1 MSGRHWAASS
11 RPPSIWWSTRRSRSR
26 WPFPPVRRSW
36 KSPDSASRVPMVR
49 ARTRPRRRRE
59 AGERVGARLLPRPR
73 SQWVRLD
80 PVGRRHRGGSSPAS
94 RPTSPVC
101 RRIRK
106 RWFARARRSSP
117 AAFCAFAA
125 STARRRMSVHPGVL
139 PPPLA
144 GEGRGGGLDQSL
156 IHVLRRLELI
166 EARVRA
172 AVARRR
178 ATDPE
183 TDDRFR
189 GLYISQGHVDRL
201 LAEKSVPAAPDA
213 GAGKARDEIEAAADA
228 AEREGA
234 DLRLRRLARN
244 FHLDDIDI
252 ELLLIAM
259 APDGDARFERL
270 YGYLQDDVS
279 RRRASVGL
287 GLELCGLPSSSAYAR
302 SRLAAGAP
310 RVDEYL
316 VQVEENERPVLTRP
330 LRVPDRVAA
339 HLLGSDIP
347 DAVIAA
353 LAYHCGQAMPNQA
366 AALVRWMREES
377 SPSGGGQ
384 GGGMLAYIR
393 ERPGASGAALA
404 SSAFAQVGRPTLA
417 LDLER
422 LRTEDDAPLVAAL
435 AAREAGL
442 TGAGIVAGPVEVLIA
457 RGLPAVR
464 AFSEM
469 PALIVLVGAR
479 SWDPGWARDV
489 PFICEA
495 PIPDALQRAE
505 LWRRNLNGDTPPG
518 LDLAGTMAQ
527 FRLTAEQVHRA
538 ARAARMEA
546 HAREVP
552 LDEEELKAGARAQNA
567 AGLERLARRIQPAVN
582 FVDLVLPP
590 DTMAQLKEL
599 LTRARYREQ
608 VLDIWKMGGPS
619 ARRRGLTALFAG
631 PSGTGKTM
639 AAAGLATE
647 LGLDLYTVDLATV
660 VDKYVGET
668 EKNLDRIF
676 AEAERIN
683 GVILF
688 DEADALFGKRSEV
701 SDAHDRYANVE
712 VAYLLQRMELFE
724 GIAILATNL
733 RANLD
738 EAFAR
743 RLDVLV
749 DFPEPE
755 AEERLRLWWHCLG
768 TNMPRATDLDL
779 AFLAQSFKLAGGGL
793 RNIVVAAA
801 YAAAERCYPLACAEL
816 IPANQRGYFK
826 IGRPC
831 LESEVCP

>member
-1 MSGRHWAASS
+1 
-11 RPPSIWWSTRRSRSR
+11 
-26 WPFPPVRRSW
+26 
-36 KSPDSASRVPMVR
+36 
-49 ARTRPRRRRE
+49 
-59 AGERVGARLLPRPR
+59 
-73 SQWVRLD
+73 
-80 PVGRRHRGGSSPAS
+80 
-94 RPTSPVC
+94 
-101 RRIRK
+101 
-106 RWFARARRSSP
+106 
-117 AAFCAFAA
+117 
-125 STARRRMSVHPGVL
+125 MSVHPGVL

-213 GAGKARDEIEAAADA
+213 GAAEARDEIEAAADA
-228 AEREGA
+228 ADREGA

-259 APDGDARFERL
+259 APDVDARFERL

-310 RVDEYL
+310 LVDEYL

-347 DAVIAA
+347 DAVVAA
-353 LAYHCGQAMPNQA
+353 LAYDCEHAMPNEA
-366 AALVRWMREES
+366 ATLIRWMRDSE
-377 SPSGGGQ
+377 GGGSR
-384 GGGMLAYIR
+384 LAYIR

-422 LRTEDDAPLVAAL
+422 LRTEDDVVTVAAL
-435 AAREAGL
+435 SAREAGL

-505 LWRRNLNGDTPPG
+505 LWRRNLNGDTPTG

-546 HAREVP
+546 HAREIP

-582 FVDLVLPP
+582 FADLVLPP

-608 VLDIWKMGGPS
+608 VLDVWKMGGPS

-639 AAAGLATE
+639 AAEVLASE

-712 VAYLLQRMELFE
+712 VAYLLQRMELFD

-738 EAFAR
+738 EAFTR
-743 RLDVLV
+743 RLDSLV

-755 AEERLRLWWHCLG
+755 AEYRRRLWERSLG
-768 TNMPRATDLDL
+768 SNMPRAADLDL
-779 AFLAQSFKLAGGGL
+779 EFLAESFKLSGGAI
-793 RNIVVAAA
+793 RNIAVAAA
-801 YAAAERCYPLACAEL
+801 YAAAEAKHPLDMGDLVRAT
-816 IPANQRGYFK
+816 QREYLK
-826 IGRPC
+826 LGRMVV
-831 LESEVCP
+831 ESEFGPYYRFLLQA

>member
-1 MSGRHWAASS
+1 MS
-11 RPPSIWWSTRRSRSR
+11 
-26 WPFPPVRRSW
+26 
-36 KSPDSASRVPMVR
+36 
-49 ARTRPRRRRE
+49 AR
-59 AGERVGARLLPRPR
+59 GL
-73 SQWVRLD
+73 
-80 PVGRRHRGGSSPAS
+80 
-94 RPTSPVC
+94 
-101 RRIRK
+101 
-106 RWFARARRSSP
+106 
-117 AAFCAFAA
+117 
-125 STARRRMSVHPGVL
+125 TAVTD
-139 PPPLA
+139 A
-144 GEGRGGGLDQSL
+144 SL
-156 IHVLRRLELI
+156 IQVLRRLELI

-178 ATDPE
+178 TTDPE
-183 TDDRFR
+183 PDDRFR
-189 GLYISQGHVDRL
+189 GLYISQVHVARL

-213 GAGKARDEIEAAADA
+213 GAAKARDEIEAAADD
-228 AEREGA
+228 AERGGA
-234 DLRLRRLARN
+234 DLRLRRLAGN
-244 FHLDDIDI
+244 FHLDEIDI
-252 ELLLIAM
+252 ELLLIGM
-259 APDGDARFERL
+259 APDVDARFERL

-302 SRLAAGAP
+302 SRLAPGAP
-310 RVDEYL
+310 LVDEYL
-316 VQVEENERPVLTRP
+316 VQVEEGDRPVLTRS

-339 HLLGSDIP
+339 HLLGSDMP
-347 DAVIAA
+347 DAVVAG
-353 LAYHCGQAMPNQA
+353 LAYGCEQAMPEQA
-366 AALVRWMREES
+366 AMLVRWMRDE
-377 SPSGGGQ
+377 SPSPLAGEGRGGGSK
-384 GGGMLAYIR
+384 LAYIR

-404 SSAFAQVGRPTLA
+404 SSAFAQGGRPTLA
-417 LDLER
+417 LHLDR
-422 LRTEDDAPLVAAL
+422 LRTEDDVAMVAAL
-435 AAREAGL
+435 TAREAGL
-442 TGAGIVAGPVEVLIA
+442 TGAGVVAGPVEVLIA

-469 PALIVLVGAR
+469 PSLVVLVGAR

-495 PIPDALQRAE
+495 PIPDAAQRAE
-505 LWRRNLNGDTPPG
+505 LWRRNLNSDTPLG

-552 LDEEELKAGARAQNA
+552 LDEEELKAGPRAPNA
-567 AGLERLARRIQPAVN
+567 AGLERLARRIQPAAG
-582 FVDLVLPP
+582 FPDLVLPP

-599 LTRARYREQ
+599 VTRARYREQ
-608 VLDIWKMGGPS
+608 VLDVWKMGGPS
-619 ARRRGLTALFAG
+619 TRRRGLTALFAG

-639 AAAGLATE
+639 AAEVLASE

-676 AEAERIN
+676 AEAERVN

-712 VAYLLQRMELFE
+712 VAYLLQRMELFD

-738 EAFAR
+738 EAFTR
-743 RLDVLV
+743 RLDSLV
-749 DFPEPE
+749 DFPDPE
-755 AEERLRLWWHCLG
+755 EEYRRRLWERTLG
-768 TNMPRATDLDL
+768 TTVPRDANLDLD
-779 AFLAQSFKLAGGGL
+779 FLARAFKLSGGAI

-801 YAAAERCYPLACAEL
+801 YAAAEEQRAMSMTDLILAMHREYPKMGLLTVECK
-816 IPANQRGYFK
+816 F
-826 IGRPC
+826 C
-831 LESEVCP
+831 

>member
-1 MSGRHWAASS
+1 MSAPGLTAVA
-11 RPPSIWWSTRRSRSR
+11 
-26 WPFPPVRRSW
+26 
-36 KSPDSASRVPMVR
+36 
-49 ARTRPRRRRE
+49 
-59 AGERVGARLLPRPR
+59 
-73 SQWVRLD
+73 D
-80 PVGRRHRGGSSPAS
+80 P
-94 RPTSPVC
+94 
-101 RRIRK
+101 
-106 RWFARARRSSP
+106 
-117 AAFCAFAA
+117 
-125 STARRRMSVHPGVL
+125 
-139 PPPLA
+139 
-144 GEGRGGGLDQSL
+144 SL
-156 IHVLRRLELI
+156 IHVLRRLELV

-189 GLYISQGHVDRL
+189 GLYISQVHVDRL
-201 LAEKSVPAAPDA
+201 LAEKSGPVAPDP
-213 GAGKARDEIEAAADA
+213 GAAKARDEIEAAADA

-259 APDGDARFERL
+259 APDVEARFERL

-302 SRLAAGAP
+302 SRLAPGSP
-310 RVDEYL
+310 LVDEYL
-316 VQVEENERPVLTRP
+316 VQVEENDRPVLTRP

-353 LAYHCGQAMPNQA
+353 LVAVSLPPEGGGSGWGVPETS
-366 AALVRWMREES
+366 ALVRWMRD
-377 SPSGGGQ
+377 GGGR
-384 GGGMLAYIR
+384 LAYIR

-422 LRTEDDAPLVAAL
+422 LRPEDDPPTVAAL
-435 AAREAGL
+435 TAREAGL
-442 TGAGIVAGPVEVLIA
+442 TGAGVVAGPVEVLIA

-464 AFSEM
+464 TFSEM
-469 PALIVLVGAR
+469 PSMVVLVGAR

-495 PIPDALQRAE
+495 PIPDAVQRAE

-538 ARAARMEA
+538 ALAARMEA
-546 HAREVP
+546 HAREIP
-552 LDEEELKAGARAQNA
+552 LDEDELKAGARAQNA
-567 AGLERLARRIQPAVN
+567 AGLERLARRIEPAVG

-608 VLDIWKMGGPS
+608 VLDVWKMGGPA

-639 AAAGLATE
+639 AAEVLASE

-676 AEAERIN
+676 AEAERVN

-712 VAYLLQRMELFE
+712 VAYLLQRMELFD

-733 RANLD
+733 RSNLD
-738 EAFAR
+738 EAFTR
-743 RLDVLV
+743 RLDSLV

-755 AEERLRLWWHCLG
+755 QEYRLKLWERSLG
-768 TNMPRATDLDL
+768 TAMPRAGDLDL
-779 AFLAQSFKLAGGGL
+779 AFLAESFKLAGGGI

-801 YAAAERCYPLACAEL
+801 YAAAEQGQPLSMAHL
-816 IPANQRGYFK
+816 IRATQREYLK
-826 IGRPC
+826 MGRLC
-831 LESEVCP
+831 VESEFGPYYHFLG

>member
-1 MSGRHWAASS
+1 MSA
-11 RPPSIWWSTRRSRSR
+11 
-26 WPFPPVRRSW
+26 
-36 KSPDSASRVPMVR
+36 
-49 ARTRPRRRRE
+49 
-59 AGERVGARLLPRPR
+59 
-73 SQWVRLD
+73 
-80 PVGRRHRGGSSPAS
+80 
-94 RPTSPVC
+94 
-101 RRIRK
+101 
-106 RWFARARRSSP
+106 
-117 AAFCAFAA
+117 
-125 STARRRMSVHPGVL
+125 PGVTAVAD
-139 PPPLA
+139 P
-144 GEGRGGGLDQSL
+144 SL
-156 IHVLRRLELI
+156 THVLRRLELI

-172 AVARRR
+172 AVTRRR

-189 GLYISQGHVDRL
+189 GLYISQVHVDRL
-201 LAEKSVPAAPDA
+201 LAEKSGPAAPDA
-213 GAGKARDEIEAAADA
+213 GAAKARDEAEAAADA
-228 AEREGA
+228 AEREGV

-244 FHLDDIDI
+244 FHLDEIDI

-259 APDGDARFERL
+259 APDVDARFERL

-310 RVDEYL
+310 LVDEYL

-347 DAVIAA
+347 DPVIAA
-353 LAYHCGQAMPNQA
+353 LAYQCEHAMPDQA
-366 AALVRWMREES
+366 ATLVRWMSEES
-377 SPSGGGQ
+377 PSPHRESQIPSPSGGGQ
-384 GGGMLAYIR
+384 GAGRVAYIR

-404 SSAFAQVGRPTLA
+404 SSAFAQLGRPTLA

-422 LRTEDDAPLVAAL
+422 LRSEDDVPLVAAL

-469 PALIVLVGAR
+469 PALVVLVGAR

-505 LWRRNLNGDTPPG
+505 LWRRNLNGDTPPD

-538 ARAARMEA
+538 ARAARMDA
-546 HAREVP
+546 HAREIP
-552 LDEEELKAGARAQNA
+552 LNEEELKAGARAQNA
-567 AGLERLARRIQPAVN
+567 AGLERLARRIQPAVD
-582 FVDLVLPP
+582 FADLVLPP

-608 VLDIWKMGGPS
+608 VLDVWKMGGPS
-619 ARRRGLTALFAG
+619 TRRRGLTALFAG

-639 AAAGLATE
+639 AAEVLASE

-676 AEAERIN
+676 AEAERVN

-712 VAYLLQRMELFE
+712 VAYLLQRMELFD

-738 EAFAR
+738 EAFTR
-743 RLDVLV
+743 RLDSLV

-755 AEERLRLWWHCLG
+755 AEYRRRLWERSLG
-768 TNMPRATDLDL
+768 SNMPRAADLDL
-779 AFLAQSFKLAGGGL
+779 DFLAESFKLSGGAI

-801 YAAAERCYPLACAEL
+801 YAAAEGKQPLDMGDLVRAT
-816 IPANQRGYFK
+816 QREYLK
-826 IGRPC
+826 LGRMVV
-831 LESEVCP
+831 ESEFGPYYGFLIQA

>member
-1 MSGRHWAASS
+1 MTAPGLTTVADAS
-11 RPPSIWWSTRRSRSR
+11 
-26 WPFPPVRRSW
+26 
-36 KSPDSASRVPMVR
+36 
-49 ARTRPRRRRE
+49 
-59 AGERVGARLLPRPR
+59 LL
-73 SQWVRLD
+73 
-80 PVGRRHRGGSSPAS
+80 
-94 RPTSPVC
+94 
-101 RRIRK
+101 
-106 RWFARARRSSP
+106 
-117 AAFCAFAA
+117 
-125 STARRRMSVHPGVL
+125 
-139 PPPLA
+139 
-144 GEGRGGGLDQSL
+144 
-156 IHVLRRLELI
+156 HVLRRLELI

-178 ATDPE
+178 TTDPE

-189 GLYISQGHVDRL
+189 GLYISQAHVDRL
-201 LAEKSVPAAPDA
+201 LAEKSAPPPPDA
-213 GAGKARDEIEAAADA
+213 GAAQARDDIEATADA
-228 AEREGA
+228 AERAGA
-234 DLRLRRLARN
+234 DPRLRRLARN
-244 FHLDDIDI
+244 FRLDEIDI

-259 APDGDARFERL
+259 APDVDARFERL
-270 YGYLQDDVS
+270 FGYLQDDVS

-287 GLELCGLPSSSAYAR
+287 GLELCGLPLSSAYAR
-302 SRLAAGAP
+302 SRLAPGAP
-310 RVDEYL
+310 LVDECL
-316 VQVEENERPVLTRP
+316 VLIEETERPVLTRS
-330 LRVPDRVAA
+330 LRVPDRVAG

-347 DAVIAA
+347 DPVVAA
-353 LAYHCGQAMPNQA
+353 LAYECEPATSEEA
-366 AALVRWMREES
+366 TTLVRWMHDA
-377 SPSGGGQ
+377 SPSR
-384 GGGMLAYIR
+384 LAYIR

-404 SSAFAQVGRPTLA
+404 SSAFTRVGRPTLA

-422 LRTEDDAPLVAAL
+422 LRPEDDLPMVAAL
-435 AAREAGL
+435 TAREAGL
-442 TGAGIVAGPVEVLIA
+442 TGAGVVAGPIEVLIA

-469 PALIVLVGAR
+469 PATVILVGAR
-479 SWDPGWARDV
+479 TWDPAWARDV

-495 PIPDALQRAE
+495 PIPDAAHRAE

-546 HAREVP
+546 HAREIP
-552 LDEEELKAGARAQNA
+552 LDEDELKAGARAQNA
-567 AGLERLARRIQPAVN
+567 AGLERLARRIQPAVG
-582 FVDLVLPP
+582 FADLVLPP

-608 VLDIWKMGGPS
+608 VLDVWKMGGPS

-639 AAAGLATE
+639 AAEVLAGE

-676 AEAERIN
+676 AEAERVN

-712 VAYLLQRMELFE
+712 VAYLLQRMELFD

-738 EAFAR
+738 EAFTR
-743 RLDVLV
+743 RLDSLV

-755 AEERLRLWWHCLG
+755 EEYRRQLWERSLG
-768 TNMPRATDLDL
+768 TAMPRADDLDL
-779 AFLAQSFKLAGGGL
+779 GFLAESFQLAGGAI

-801 YAAAERCYPLACAEL
+801 YAAAEHGRPLSMAHLIRATQREYLKMGRLCVESEFGPYYPLLSDA
-816 IPANQRGYFK
+816 G
-826 IGRPC
+826 
-831 LESEVCP
+831 

>member
-1 MSGRHWAASS
+1 M
-11 RPPSIWWSTRRSRSR
+11 
-26 WPFPPVRRSW
+26 
-36 KSPDSASRVPMVR
+36 
-49 ARTRPRRRRE
+49 
-59 AGERVGARLLPRPR
+59 
-73 SQWVRLD
+73 
-80 PVGRRHRGGSSPAS
+80 
-94 RPTSPVC
+94 
-101 RRIRK
+101 
-106 RWFARARRSSP
+106 
-117 AAFCAFAA
+117 
-125 STARRRMSVHPGVL
+125 TAPGLTTV
-139 PPPLA
+139 A
-144 GEGRGGGLDQSL
+144 DASL
-156 IHVLRRLELI
+156 IHLLRRLELI

-178 ATDPE
+178 TTDPE

-189 GLYISQGHVDRL
+189 GLYISQAHVDRL
-201 LAEKSVPAAPDA
+201 LAEKSAPPPPDA
-213 GAGKARDEIEAAADA
+213 GAAQARDDIEATADA
-228 AEREGA
+228 AERAGA
-234 DLRLRRLARN
+234 DPRLRRLARN
-244 FHLDDIDI
+244 FRLDEIDV

-259 APDGDARFERL
+259 APDVDARFERL
-270 YGYLQDDVS
+270 FGYLQDDVS

-287 GLELCGLPSSSAYAR
+287 GLELCGLPLSSAYAR
-302 SRLAAGAP
+302 SRLAPGAP
-310 RVDEYL
+310 LVDECL
-316 VQVEENERPVLTRP
+316 VLIEETERPVLTRS
-330 LRVPDRVAA
+330 LRVPDRVAG

-347 DAVIAA
+347 DPVVAA
-353 LAYHCGQAMPNQA
+353 LAYECEPATSEEA
-366 AALVRWMREES
+366 TTLVRWMHDA
-377 SPSGGGQ
+377 SPSR
-384 GGGMLAYIR
+384 LAYVR

-404 SSAFAQVGRPTLA
+404 ASAFAQVGRPTLA

-422 LRTEDDAPLVAAL
+422 LRPEDDLPMVAAL
-435 AAREAGL
+435 TAREAGL
-442 TGAGIVAGPVEVLIA
+442 TGAGVVAGPIEVLIA

-469 PALIVLVGAR
+469 PATVILVGAR
-479 SWDPGWARDV
+479 TWDPAWARDV

-495 PIPDALQRAE
+495 PIPDAAHRAE
-505 LWRRNLNGDTPPG
+505 LWRWNLNGDTPPG

-552 LDEEELKAGARAQNA
+552 LDEDELKAGARAQNA
-567 AGLERLARRIQPAVN
+567 AGLERLARRIQPAVG
-582 FVDLVLPP
+582 FADLVLPP

-608 VLDIWKMGGPS
+608 VLDVWKMGGPS

-639 AAAGLATE
+639 AAEVLAGE

-676 AEAERIN
+676 AEAERVN

-712 VAYLLQRMELFE
+712 VAYLLQRMELFD

-738 EAFAR
+738 EAFTR
-743 RLDVLV
+743 RLDSLV

-755 AEERLRLWWHCLG
+755 EEYRRQLWERSLG
-768 TNMPRATDLDL
+768 TAMPRTDDLDL
-779 AFLAQSFKLAGGGL
+779 GFLAESFQLAGGAI

-801 YAAAERCYPLACAEL
+801 YAAAEHGRPLSMAHLIRATQREYLKMGRLCVESEFGPYYPLLSDA
-816 IPANQRGYFK
+816 R
-826 IGRPC
+826 
-831 LESEVCP
+831 

>member
-1 MSGRHWAASS
+1 MAA
-11 RPPSIWWSTRRSRSR
+11 
-26 WPFPPVRRSW
+26 PPVT
-36 KSPDSASRVPMVR
+36 AV
-49 ARTRPRRRRE
+49 A
-59 AGERVGARLLPRPR
+59 
-73 SQWVRLD
+73 D
-80 PVGRRHRGGSSPAS
+80 P
-94 RPTSPVC
+94 
-101 RRIRK
+101 
-106 RWFARARRSSP
+106 
-117 AAFCAFAA
+117 
-125 STARRRMSVHPGVL
+125 
-139 PPPLA
+139 
-144 GEGRGGGLDQSL
+144 SL
-156 IHVLRRLELI
+156 IHVLRRLELV

-178 ATDPE
+178 TTDPE

-189 GLYISQGHVDRL
+189 GLYISQTHVDRL
-201 LAEKSVPAAPDA
+201 LADRSAPAAPDPA
-213 GAGKARDEIEAAADA
+213 AAKAREEIEAAADA
-228 AEREGA
+228 AEKEGA

-244 FHLDDIDI
+244 FHLDEMDI

-259 APDGDARFERL
+259 APDVDARFERL

-287 GLELCGLPSSSAYAR
+287 GLELCGLPSSGAYAR

-310 RVDEYL
+310 LVDEYL
-316 VQVEENERPVLTRP
+316 VLVEESERPVLTRS
-330 LRVPDRVAA
+330 LRVPDRVTA

-347 DAVIAA
+347 DAVVAA
-353 LAYHCGQAMPNQA
+353 LTYQCEEARPEQA
-366 AALVRWMREES
+366 ATLVRWMGS
-377 SPSGGGQ
+377 QIPSPSGGGL
-384 GGGMLAYIR
+384 GGGSQLAYIR
-393 ERPGASGAALA
+393 ERPGASGGALA
-404 SSAFAQVGRPTLA
+404 SSAFTQIGRPTLA

-422 LRTEDDAPLVAAL
+422 LRSDEDPAIVAAL
-435 AAREAGL
+435 TAREAGL
-442 TGAGIVAGPVEVLIA
+442 TGAGVVAGPVEVLFA

-469 PALIVLVGAR
+469 SALIALVGAR
-479 SWDPGWARDV
+479 SWDPAWARGV
-489 PFICEA
+489 PFVCEA
-495 PIPDALQRAE
+495 PVPDVLQRAE

-518 LDLAGTMAQ
+518 LDLAGAMAQ

-552 LDEEELKAGARAQNA
+552 LAETELKAGARAQNA
-567 AGLERLARRIQPAVN
+567 AGLERLARRIQPAVG
-582 FVDLVLPP
+582 FDDLVLPP

-608 VLDIWKMGGPS
+608 VLDVWKMGGPS
-619 ARRRGLTALFAG
+619 TRRRGLTALFAG

-639 AAAGLATE
+639 AAEVMAGE

-676 AEAERIN
+676 AEAERVN

-738 EAFAR
+738 EAFTR
-743 RLDVLV
+743 RLDGLV
-749 DFPEPE
+749 DFPDPE
-755 AEERLRLWWHCLG
+755 EEYRRRLWERSLG
-768 TNMPRATDLDL
+768 TTMPRESNLDL
-779 AFLAQSFKLAGGGL
+779 EFLARAFKLSGGAI

-801 YAAAERCYPLACAEL
+801 YAAAEEQRAMSMADL
-816 IPANQRGYFK
+816 IRATHREYLKMG
-826 IGRPC
+826 
-831 LESEVCP
+831 LLSVESEFGPYYQLLADR

>member
-1 MSGRHWAASS
+1 
-11 RPPSIWWSTRRSRSR
+11 
-26 WPFPPVRRSW
+26 
-36 KSPDSASRVPMVR
+36 
-49 ARTRPRRRRE
+49 
-59 AGERVGARLLPRPR
+59 
-73 SQWVRLD
+73 
-80 PVGRRHRGGSSPAS
+80 
-94 RPTSPVC
+94 
-101 RRIRK
+101 
-106 RWFARARRSSP
+106 
-117 AAFCAFAA
+117 
-125 STARRRMSVHPGVL
+125 MSVHPGIL

-144 GEGRGGGLDQSL
+144 GEGRGGGANESL

-213 GAGKARDEIEAAADA
+213 GAAKARDEIEAAADA

-259 APDGDARFERL
+259 APDVDARFERL

-310 RVDEYL
+310 LVDEYL

-347 DAVIAA
+347 DAVVAA
-353 LAYHCGQAMPNQA
+353 LAYDCEHAMPNEA
-366 AALVRWMREES
+366 ATLIRWMRDSE
-377 SPSGGGQ
+377 GGGSR
-384 GGGMLAYIR
+384 LAYIR

-422 LRTEDDAPLVAAL
+422 LRTEDDVVTVAAL
-435 AAREAGL
+435 SAREAGL

-505 LWRRNLNGDTPPG
+505 LWRRNLNGDTPTG

-546 HAREVP
+546 HAREIP

-582 FVDLVLPP
+582 FADLVLPP

-608 VLDIWKMGGPS
+608 VLDVWKMGGPS

-639 AAAGLATE
+639 AAEVLASE

-712 VAYLLQRMELFE
+712 VAYLLQRMELFD

-738 EAFAR
+738 EAFTR
-743 RLDVLV
+743 RLDSLV

-755 AEERLRLWWHCLG
+755 AEYRRRLWERSLG
-768 TNMPRATDLDL
+768 SNMPRAADLDL
-779 AFLAQSFKLAGGGL
+779 EFLAESFKLSGGAI

-801 YAAAERCYPLACAEL
+801 YAAAEAKHPLDMGDLVRAT
-816 IPANQRGYFK
+816 QREYLK
-826 IGRPC
+826 LGRMVV
-831 LESEVCP
+831 ESEFGPYYRFLLEA

>member
-26 WPFPPVRRSW
+26 WPFPQVRRSW

-73 SQWVRLD
+73 SRWVRLD
-80 PVGRRHRGGSSPAS
+80 PVGRRPRGGSSPAS

-106 RWFARARRSSP
+106 KWFAPAKRSSP
-117 AAFCAFAA
+117 AEFCAFAA
-125 STARRRMSVHPGVL
+125 STAPKRMSADPGTL
-139 PPPLA
+139 TPPLA
-144 GEGRGGGLDQSL
+144 GEGRGGGADPSL

-201 LAEKSVPAAPDA
+201 LAEKSAPAAPDA
-213 GAGKARDEIEAAADA
+213 GAAKARDEIETAADA

-244 FHLDDIDI
+244 FHLDEIDI

-259 APDGDARFERL
+259 APDVDARFERL

-302 SRLAAGAP
+302 SRLAPGAP
-310 RVDEYL
+310 LVDEYL

-347 DAVIAA
+347 DPVVAA
-353 LAYHCGQAMPNQA
+353 LAYQCELAMPAQA
-366 AALVRWMREES
+366 TTLVRWMSDESPESHSPQRES
-377 SPSGGGQ
+377 QIPSPSGGGQ
-384 GGGMLAYIR
+384 GGGSRLAYIR

-404 SSAFAQVGRPTLA
+404 ASAFAQVGRPTLA
-417 LDLER
+417 LDLDR
-422 LRTEDDAPLVAAL
+422 LRPEDDVAAVAAL
-435 AAREAGL
+435 SAREAGL

-479 SWDPGWARDV
+479 SWDPGW
-489 PFICEA
+489 
-495 PIPDALQRAE
+495 
-505 LWRRNLNGDTPPG
+505 
-518 LDLAGTMAQ
+518 
-527 FRLTAEQVHRA
+527 
-538 ARAARMEA
+538 
-546 HAREVP
+546 
-552 LDEEELKAGARAQNA
+552 
-567 AGLERLARRIQPAVN
+567 ARRIQPAVN

-639 AAAGLATE
+639 AAEVLASE

-712 VAYLLQRMELFE
+712 VAYLLQRMELFD

-738 EAFAR
+738 EAFTR
-743 RLDVLV
+743 RLDSLV

-755 AEERLRLWWHCLG
+755 AEYRRRLWERSLG
-768 TNMPRATDLDL
+768 STMPRAADLDL
-779 AFLAQSFKLAGGGL
+779 DFLAESFKLSGGAI
-793 RNIVVAAA
+793 RNIAVAAA
-801 YAAAERCYPLACAEL
+801 YAAAEANRPLDMGDLVRAT
-816 IPANQRGYFK
+816 QREYMK
-826 IGRPC
+826 LGRMVV
-831 LESEVCP
+831 ESEFGPYYRFLG

>member
-1 MSGRHWAASS
+1 MAVNPGTL
-11 RPPSIWWSTRRSRSR
+11 RPS
-26 WPFPPVRRSW
+26 
-36 KSPDSASRVPMVR
+36 
-49 ARTRPRRRRE
+49 
-59 AGERVGARLLPRPR
+59 
-73 SQWVRLD
+73 
-80 PVGRRHRGGSSPAS
+80 
-94 RPTSPVC
+94 
-101 RRIRK
+101 
-106 RWFARARRSSP
+106 
-117 AAFCAFAA
+117 
-125 STARRRMSVHPGVL
+125 
-139 PPPLA
+139 LA
-144 GEGRGGGLDQSL
+144 GDGRGGGGEADPSL
-156 IHVLRRLELI
+156 LHVLRRLELI

-178 ATDPE
+178 TTDPE

-189 GLYISQGHVDRL
+189 GLYISQVHVDRL
-201 LAEKSVPAAPDA
+201 LAEKSAPAAPDA
-213 GAGKARDEIEAAADA
+213 GAAKARDEIEAAADS
-228 AEREGA
+228 AERDGA

-244 FHLDDIDI
+244 FHLDEIDI

-259 APDGDARFERL
+259 APDVDARFERL

-310 RVDEYL
+310 LVDEYL

-347 DAVIAA
+347 DAVVAA
-353 LAYHCGQAMPNQA
+353 LAYDCEQAMPNEA
-366 AALVRWMREES
+366 ATLVRWMRDSE
-377 SPSGGGQ
+377 GGGSR
-384 GGGMLAYIR
+384 LAYIR

-422 LRTEDDAPLVAAL
+422 LRTEDDVVTVAAL
-435 AAREAGL
+435 SAREAGL

-505 LWRRNLNGDTPPG
+505 LWRRNLNGDTPTG

-546 HAREVP
+546 HAREIP

-582 FVDLVLPP
+582 FADLVLPP

-608 VLDIWKMGGPS
+608 VLDVWKMGGPS

-639 AAAGLATE
+639 AAEVLASE

-660 VDKYVGET
+660 VDKYIGET

-712 VAYLLQRMELFE
+712 VAYLLQRMELFD

-738 EAFAR
+738 EAFTR
-743 RLDVLV
+743 RLDSLV

-755 AEERLRLWWHCLG
+755 AEYRRRLWERSLG
-768 TNMPRATDLDL
+768 SNMPRAADLDL
-779 AFLAQSFKLAGGGL
+779 EFLAESFKLSGGAI

-801 YAAAERCYPLACAEL
+801 YAAAEAKHPLDMGDLVRAT
-816 IPANQRGYFK
+816 QREYLK
-826 IGRPC
+826 LGRMVV
-831 LESEVCP
+831 ESEFGPYYRFLLQA

>member
-1 MSGRHWAASS
+1 MAVYRGTL
-11 RPPSIWWSTRRSRSR
+11 PPS
-26 WPFPPVRRSW
+26 
-36 KSPDSASRVPMVR
+36 
-49 ARTRPRRRRE
+49 
-59 AGERVGARLLPRPR
+59 
-73 SQWVRLD
+73 
-80 PVGRRHRGGSSPAS
+80 
-94 RPTSPVC
+94 
-101 RRIRK
+101 
-106 RWFARARRSSP
+106 
-117 AAFCAFAA
+117 
-125 STARRRMSVHPGVL
+125 
-139 PPPLA
+139 LA
-144 GEGRGGGLDQSL
+144 GEGRGGGADPSL
-156 IHVLRRLELI
+156 IHVLRRLELV

-189 GLYISQGHVDRL
+189 GLYISQVHVDRL
-201 LAEKSVPAAPDA
+201 LAEKSGPAAPDP
-213 GAGKARDEIEAAADA
+213 GAAKARDEIEAAADA
-228 AEREGA
+228 AEHEGA

-244 FHLDDIDI
+244 FHLDDIDV

-259 APDGDARFERL
+259 APDVDARFERL

-302 SRLAAGAP
+302 SRLAPGSP
-310 RVDEYL
+310 LVDEYL
-316 VQVEENERPVLTRP
+316 VQVEENDRPVLTRP

-347 DAVIAA
+347 DAVVAA
-353 LAYHCGQAMPNQA
+353 LAYQCEPAAPGQAA
-366 AALVRWMREES
+366 TLVRWMRD
-377 SPSGGGQ
+377 GAAR
-384 GGGMLAYIR
+384 LAYIR
-393 ERPGASGAALA
+393 ERPGASGATLA

-422 LRTEDDAPLVAAL
+422 LRPEDDLPTVAAL
-435 AAREAGL
+435 TAREAGL
-442 TGAGIVAGPVEVLIA
+442 TGAGVVAGPVEVLIA

-469 PALIVLVGAR
+469 PAMVVLVGAR

-495 PIPDALQRAE
+495 PIPDAVQRAE

-538 ARAARMEA
+538 ALAARMEA
-546 HAREVP
+546 HAREIP
-552 LDEEELKAGARAQNA
+552 LDEDELKAGARAQNA
-567 AGLERLARRIQPAVN
+567 AGLERLARRIQPAVG

-608 VLDIWKMGGPS
+608 VLDVWKMGGPS

-639 AAAGLATE
+639 AAEVLASE

-676 AEAERIN
+676 AEAERVN

-712 VAYLLQRMELFE
+712 VAYLLQRMELFD

-733 RANLD
+733 RSNLD
-738 EAFAR
+738 EAFTR
-743 RLDVLV
+743 RLDSLV

-755 AEERLRLWWHCLG
+755 QEYRLKLWERSLG
-768 TNMPRATDLDL
+768 TAMPRAGDLDL
-779 AFLAQSFKLAGGGL
+779 AFLAESFKLAGGGI

-801 YAAAERCYPLACAEL
+801 YAAAEQGQPLSMAHL
-816 IPANQRGYFK
+816 IRATQREYLK
-826 IGRPC
+826 MGRLC
-831 LESEVCP
+831 VESEFGPYYHFLG

>member
-1 MSGRHWAASS
+1 
-11 RPPSIWWSTRRSRSR
+11 
-26 WPFPPVRRSW
+26 
-36 KSPDSASRVPMVR
+36 
-49 ARTRPRRRRE
+49 
-59 AGERVGARLLPRPR
+59 
-73 SQWVRLD
+73 
-80 PVGRRHRGGSSPAS
+80 
-94 RPTSPVC
+94 
-101 RRIRK
+101 
-106 RWFARARRSSP
+106 
-117 AAFCAFAA
+117 
-125 STARRRMSVHPGVL
+125 MSVHPGVL

-213 GAGKARDEIEAAADA
+213 GAAEARDEIEAAADA
-228 AEREGA
+228 ADREGA

-259 APDGDARFERL
+259 APDVDARFERL

-310 RVDEYL
+310 LVDEYL

-339 HLLGSDIP
+339 HLLGSDLP
-347 DAVIAA
+347 DPLVAA
-353 LAYHCGQAMPNQA
+353 LAYDCEQAMPNQA
-366 AALVRWMREES
+366 ATLVRWMREES
-377 SPSGGGQ
+377 SPSPSGGGQ
-384 GGGMLAYIR
+384 GEGMLAYIR

-422 LRTEDDAPLVAAL
+422 LRTEDDVPLVAAL

-464 AFSEM
+464 ALSEM

-582 FVDLVLPP
+582 FADLVLPP

-608 VLDIWKMGGPS
+608 VLDVWKMGGPS

-639 AAAGLATE
+639 AAEVLASE

-676 AEAERIN
+676 AEAERVN

-712 VAYLLQRMELFE
+712 VAYLLQRMELFD

-738 EAFAR
+738 EAFTR
-743 RLDVLV
+743 RLDSLV

-755 AEERLRLWWHCLG
+755 AEYRRRLWEKSLG
-768 TNMPRATDLDL
+768 STMPRAADLDL
-779 AFLAQSFKLAGGGL
+779 DFLAESFKLSGGAI
-793 RNIVVAAA
+793 RNIAVAAA
-801 YAAAERCYPLACAEL
+801 YAAAEAKHSLDMGDLVRAT
-816 IPANQRGYFK
+816 QREYMK
-826 IGRPC
+826 LGRMVV
-831 LESEVCP
+831 ESEFGPYYGFLIQP

>member
-1 MSGRHWAASS
+1 MSAPGLTAVA
-11 RPPSIWWSTRRSRSR
+11 
-26 WPFPPVRRSW
+26 
-36 KSPDSASRVPMVR
+36 
-49 ARTRPRRRRE
+49 
-59 AGERVGARLLPRPR
+59 
-73 SQWVRLD
+73 D
-80 PVGRRHRGGSSPAS
+80 P
-94 RPTSPVC
+94 
-101 RRIRK
+101 
-106 RWFARARRSSP
+106 
-117 AAFCAFAA
+117 
-125 STARRRMSVHPGVL
+125 
-139 PPPLA
+139 
-144 GEGRGGGLDQSL
+144 SL
-156 IHVLRRLELI
+156 INVLRRLELV

-189 GLYISQGHVDRL
+189 GLYISQVHVDRL
-201 LAEKSVPAAPDA
+201 LAEKSGPVAPDP
-213 GAGKARDEIEAAADA
+213 GAAKARDEIEAAADA

-234 DLRLRRLARN
+234 DMRLRRLARN

-259 APDGDARFERL
+259 APDVDARFERL

-302 SRLAAGAP
+302 SRLAPGAP
-310 RVDEYL
+310 LVDEYL
-316 VQVEENERPVLTRP
+316 VQVEENDRPVLTRP
-330 LRVPDRVAA
+330 LRVPDRVAG

-347 DAVIAA
+347 DAVVAA
-353 LAYHCGQAMPNQA
+353 LAYQCEPAAPEQATT
-366 AALVRWMREES
+366 LVRWMRNES
-377 SPSGGGQ
+377 PSPSGGGQ
-384 GGGMLAYIR
+384 GGGSRLAYIR

-422 LRTEDDAPLVAAL
+422 LRPEDDLPIVAAL
-435 AAREAGL
+435 TAREAGL
-442 TGAGIVAGPVEVLIA
+442 TGAGIVASPVEVLIT

-469 PALIVLVGAR
+469 PAMVVLVGAR

-495 PIPDALQRAE
+495 PIPDAVQRAE

-538 ARAARMEA
+538 ALAARMEA
-546 HAREVP
+546 HAREIP
-552 LDEEELKAGARAQNA
+552 LDEGELKAGARAQNA
-567 AGLERLARRIQPAVN
+567 AGLERLARRIQPAVG

-608 VLDIWKMGGPS
+608 VLDVWKMGGPA

-639 AAAGLATE
+639 AAEVLARE

-676 AEAERIN
+676 AEAERVN

-712 VAYLLQRMELFE
+712 VAYLLQRMELFD

-733 RANLD
+733 RSNLD
-738 EAFAR
+738 EAFTR
-743 RLDVLV
+743 RLDALV

-755 AEERLRLWWHCLG
+755 QEYRLKLWERSLG
-768 TNMPRATDLDL
+768 SAMPRAGDLDL
-779 AFLAQSFKLAGGGL
+779 AFLAESFKLAGGGI

-801 YAAAERCYPLACAEL
+801 YAAAEQGQPLSMAHL
-816 IPANQRGYFK
+816 IRATQREYLK
-826 IGRPC
+826 MGRLC
-831 LESEVCP
+831 VESEFGPYYHFLG